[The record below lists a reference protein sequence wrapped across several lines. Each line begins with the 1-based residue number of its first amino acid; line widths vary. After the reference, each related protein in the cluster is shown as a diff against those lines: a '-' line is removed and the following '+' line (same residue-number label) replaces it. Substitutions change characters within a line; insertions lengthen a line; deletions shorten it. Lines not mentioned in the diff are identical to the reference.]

1 MVYQF
6 LVWGIH
12 GGGFESLIIP
22 FNCAEYR
29 TVTNWNPGGPT
40 LRLQIGL
47 ENLDDLKQDLAD
59 GFARM
64 K

>member
-1 MVYQF
+1 MG
-6 LVWGIH
+6 GI
-12 GGGFESLIIP
+12 ESLIIP